1 MKPSRRCPDVPLPS
15 RSRQSL
21 RVLLP
26 GILAAVGFACGS
38 EPGPRGLAGQ
48 LAELERPN
56 LVLLL
61 VDTLRGDWLEPYGF
75 GEPTSPELARWAAQG
90 VLFERVL
97 AQSSWTKVS
106 MASLLTSLWPRS
118 HGVRLPTDGLGE
130 GALSVAELL
139 QDAGYA
145 TYAVQSNGWLE
156 QSFGFQQGF
165 EHYVFPRSHG
175 AARRWGTASV
185 WSHADRVVEE
195 AERLLDGHDGARPFF
210 LYLHFMDVHEYA
222 APPELRRFGTDQ
234 RGFYL
239 AAIRWVDEALA
250 RVRKGLDRRG
260 LLDETVLV
268 LASDH
273 GESFGENRSHGH
285 AYHVFSPVLRVPLIV
300 RLPFATAPLRIRT
313 QVRNLDIAPTL
324 LELAGVAIPAGF
336 EGESL
341 LPLLVAGEE
350 APDRPNFASLRAN
363 IMKTSRLQTA
373 HNDGS
378 WTLVRELDE
387 EGREYLF
394 DLAVDPREDANVV
407 DLEPA
412 AARRMRGVLDAHESV
427 EARPDASRS
436 DVRIDPAIAERLR
449 AVGYLQ

>member
-1 MKPSRRCPDVPLPS
+1 MKPWP
-15 RSRQSL
+15 RSAERAGKAL
-21 RVLLP
+21 
-26 GILAAVGFACGS
+26 LAAALLASLACGS
-38 EPGPRGLAGQ
+38 EPRPRELAAGLAD
-48 LAELERPN
+48 LERPN

-61 VDTLRGDWLEPYGF
+61 VDTLRDDWLEPYGF
-75 GEPTSPELARWAAQG
+75 DAPTSPELARWAAEG
-90 VLFERVL
+90 VLFENVL

-118 HGVRLPTDGLGE
+118 HGVRLPTDGLGQ
-130 GALSVAELL
+130 GALSVAEILRE
-139 QDAGYA
+139 AGYA

-165 EHYVFPRSHG
+165 EHYVFPRAYG
-175 AARRWGTASV
+175 AAKRWGTASV
-185 WSHADRVVEE
+185 WSHADRVVDE
-195 AERLLDGHDGARPFF
+195 AVRLLDGDDGTRPFF

-222 APPELRRFGTDQ
+222 APPELRTFGTDQ

-250 RVRKGLDRRG
+250 RVRKELDRRG

-273 GESFGENRSHGH
+273 GEAFGENRSHGH
-285 AYHVFSPVLRVPLIV
+285 AYHVFSPVLRVPLV
-300 RLPFATAPLRIRT
+300 LRLPFAIPARRVAT

-324 LELAGVAIPAGF
+324 LDLAGVSVPESF

-341 LPLLVAGEE
+341 LPLLLGEGE
-350 APDRPNFASLRAN
+350 RADRPNFASLPAS
-363 IMKTSRLQTA
+363 IMKSSRLQSA
-373 HNDGS
+373 LNDGS
-378 WTLVRELDE
+378 WTLVRDLDAAGE
-387 EGREYLF
+387 EYLF
-394 DLAVDPREDANVV
+394 DLAVDPREDANLV

-412 AARRMRGVLDAHESV
+412 EASRMREALDAHEAV
-427 EARPDASRS
+427 GPRRGASES